1 MSEFVPTTTV
11 SFFVET
17 EPLDDYDDDATVEA
31 SPVATNIPIS
41 ILTSTSTEYI
51 PAEDRY
57 TSVKILSA
65 RIRGHILVKKNY
77 ILRDDNTGERYMI
90 ESLDLPHNP
99 MGDRSWRL
107 VLRRIDRY

>member
-11 SFFVET
+11 SFYVEN
-17 EPLDDYDDDATVEA
+17 EPLDDYDDVT
-31 SPVATNIPIS
+31 VATTPVTTNVPIS
-41 ILTSTSTEYI
+41 ILTSTSTEYV

-65 RIRGHILVKKNY
+65 RIRGHIVVKKNY

-107 VLRRIDRY
+107 VLRRIDRN